1 MGSGAVA
8 GSVSFRSASPSA
20 LGPAAAR
27 AGYSRCYDRAVN
39 AEDIRAFA
47 RRDWAAVAD
56 AKARFWADR
65 KRAMTPDEAL
75 ATAEMIR
82 QHARALRPDW
92 PDSRERDEDCAVH
105 VRVSEAL
112 RAVSP
117 VRSR

>member
-1 MGSGAVA
+1 
-8 GSVSFRSASPSA
+8 
-20 LGPAAAR
+20 L
-27 AGYSRCYDRAVN
+27 RCYDRAVN

-47 RRDWAAVAD
+47 RRDWAAVAET
-56 AKARFWADR
+56 KARFWADR
-65 KRAMTPDEAL
+65 KRSMTPDEAL
-75 ATAEMIR
+75 AAADMLR

-92 PDSRERDEDCAVH
+92 PDSAERDEDRAVH